1 MARSRHSRSGGGPST
16 ADPRLPSWAQ
26 RHLDEASDTGII
38 AAVPAPSAPSAPPT
52 RHHRRA
58 AVPAGGLRGWGVA
71 IVSVAAAVSA
81 VPLAVSSLAN
91 DHSDDPLPNVDTY
104 TAGSPGPL
112 QSEPGGGTRAGTP
125 GTRVAPGQDSATAG
139 VSSAPPEAPEARAA
153 RPVPVPVPAAVI
165 RPTRAVVPA
174 AAPAIPRS
182 ATSTAPTSTTQ
193 GPSGTTTTK
202 PAQPPARSAPEPP
215 PESSD
220 DGGSSGGGNSDS
232 GNSGG
237 GLLGGVGNTV
247 GGLTKTVGGVAGS
260 LGL

>member
-174 AAPAIPRS
+174 IPRS
-182 ATSTAPTSTTQ
+182 ATSTVPTSTTQ